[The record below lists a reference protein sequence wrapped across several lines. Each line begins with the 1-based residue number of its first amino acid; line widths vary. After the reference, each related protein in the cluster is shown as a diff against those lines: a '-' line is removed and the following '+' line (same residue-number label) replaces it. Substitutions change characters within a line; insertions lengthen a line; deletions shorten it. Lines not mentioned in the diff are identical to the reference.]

1 MRWVLAFLYWITE
14 GLPVNRQ
21 RDQAHHIRGQL
32 TVPPRLG
39 YRSFR
44 NGRERLAA
52 SVSRRRPLNWDEK
65 KARNIFLRTDVMVLT
80 SGEKETRKSTS
91 RAISWGVPPST
102 GARKSVKKLL
112 VSFLGC

>member
-32 TVPPRLG
+32 TVAPRLG

-52 SVSRRRPLNWDEK
+52 LLLN
-65 KARNIFLRTDVMVLT
+65 
-80 SGEKETRKSTS
+80 G
-91 RAISWGVPPST
+91 GVPQETPQL
-102 GARKSVKKLL
+102 GREKS
-112 VSFLGC
+112 SEHFP